1 MTGPR
6 LWAASAIAI
15 AVVVAATL
23 GYFMTRIPIQ
33 LTDGASN
40 MISVADRGAW
50 DVFVGKMTNEGF
62 FRPLMWPPYR
72 LVMDWSGGAYFAWFK
87 AIHVAQL
94 LALLLLLA
102 RWARVETGTDLVA
115 FLFAV
120 AVLVGGNTFPGA
132 VREAFPINHFLSMAL
147 CTLGVAVLAA
157 ERPRLAHDVLAVLL
171 FACAVLTL
179 ESGLLVWVA
188 AVTAWV
194 LGWRGVSRGAVLTIT
209 AGVAAY
215 FVVRFGWFHTGT
227 PDLVERA
234 SGFGFGPMGADD
246 LQRRFGDRPLVFY
259 AYNVSAALLALLF
272 GEPRG
277 GVYRFVRGF
286 VIGPHEPW
294 MLLNVA
300 CATGVTLL
308 IAAAFWRR
316 RRAWRTG
323 LTHHDRVLLMLPV
336 LAVANAMF
344 CYAYL
349 KDVVLSVAG
358 VFIAAAGYVALRDA
372 LTAPLVRRG
381 QAAAVVITA
390 ALTVLSA
397 AWAVKFI
404 GIHYSVR
411 KESVA
416 VRREWADVDRWM
428 ARQEIVLDTP
438 AKRVVKEALEM
449 DALRRAPVAPWPRLP
464 WRADWFDETQ

>member
-1 MTGPR
+1 MSGPR
-6 LWAASAIAI
+6 PWKALAI
-15 AVVVAATL
+15 AVAVLVTATL

-40 MISVADRGAW
+40 MISVADVSAW
-50 DVFVGKMTNEGF
+50 QVFVGKMTNEGF

-72 LVMDWSGGAYFAWFK
+72 LVMDWSGGAYFVWFK

-94 LALLLLLA
+94 LGLLLLLA
-102 RWARVETGTDLVA
+102 RWVRVETGTDLAA

-132 VREAFPINHFLSMAL
+132 IREAFPINHFLAMAV
-147 CTLGVAVLAA
+147 CTLWVAVLAA
-157 ERPRLAHDVLAVLL
+157 GRPRLGNDVLAVLL
-171 FACAVLTL
+171 FAYAVLTL

-188 AVTAWV
+188 AATAWV
-194 LGWRGVSRGAVLTIT
+194 LGWRGISRGAVLTIT

-215 FVVRFGWFHTGT
+215 LVVRFGWFHTGT

-234 SGFGFGPMGADD
+234 SGFGFAPMDAADI
-246 LQRRFGDRPLVFY
+246 QRRFGGRPLVFY
-259 AYNVSAALLALLF
+259 AYNVSGALLALLV

-286 VIGPHEPW
+286 EVGPHEPW
-294 MLLNVA
+294 MQLNVA

-308 IAAAFWRR
+308 IAIALWRR
-316 RRAWRTG
+316 RRGWTHG

-336 LAVANAMF
+336 MAAANAAF

-358 VFIAAAGYVALRDA
+358 VFVAAAAYVAMRDA
-372 LTAPLVRRG
+372 LAAPWLRRG
-381 QAAAVVITA
+381 RAASVVTTA
-390 ALTVLSA
+390 ALTMLTT
-397 AWAVKFI
+397 AWAIKFI

-411 KESVA
+411 KESVS
-416 VRREWADVDRWM
+416 VRKEWAQVDQWL

-438 AKRVVKEALEM
+438 AKRAVKNALET
-449 DALRRAPVAPWPRLP
+449 DALTRLPVPPWPRLP
-464 WRADWFDETQ
+464 WSPGWFDETQ